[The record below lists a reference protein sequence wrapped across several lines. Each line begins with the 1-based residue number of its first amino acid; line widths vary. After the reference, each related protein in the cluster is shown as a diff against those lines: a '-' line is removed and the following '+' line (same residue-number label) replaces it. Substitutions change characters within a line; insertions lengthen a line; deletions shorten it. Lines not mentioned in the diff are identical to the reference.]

1 MKRLLLG
8 IALAV
13 ALAAA
18 ALPQPAVAGS
28 AWECFMVTY
37 SPYSRVPVGGPFET
51 FSDCMAFERGI
62 GLAPSGK
69 SYQCQI
75 IVF

>member
-1 MKRLLLG
+1 MKKLLLG

-18 ALPQPAVAGS
+18 AIPRPALAGM
-28 AWECFMVTY
+28 AWECFMITY
-37 SPYSRVPVGGPFET
+37 EPYSRVPVGGPFAS
-51 FSDCMAFERGI
+51 FGDCAAFERGI
-62 GLAPSGK
+62 GLAPSGS
-69 SYQCQI
+69 SYSCQI